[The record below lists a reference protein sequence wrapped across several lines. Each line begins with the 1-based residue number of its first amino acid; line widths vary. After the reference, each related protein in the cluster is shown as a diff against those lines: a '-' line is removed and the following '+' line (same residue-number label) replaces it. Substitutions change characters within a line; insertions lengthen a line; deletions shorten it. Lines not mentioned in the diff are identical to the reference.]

1 MRLGFRA
8 GLEPNTRLVLSWDID
23 ANFQYDPKL
32 KTEIEVRFIAEEDG
46 STRVE
51 LEHRRLDRFGDR
63 RAEMRDI
70 FDKTGIGG
78 QLLASFAQQ
87 QSLRRDRKRC
97 HITPQSSRCSP

>member
-8 GLEPNTRLVLSWDID
+8 GLGTQYAAVLSWDID

-70 FDKTGIGG
+70 FDKTGDWG

-87 QSLRRDRKRC
+87 AE
-97 HITPQSSRCSP
+97 SSKG